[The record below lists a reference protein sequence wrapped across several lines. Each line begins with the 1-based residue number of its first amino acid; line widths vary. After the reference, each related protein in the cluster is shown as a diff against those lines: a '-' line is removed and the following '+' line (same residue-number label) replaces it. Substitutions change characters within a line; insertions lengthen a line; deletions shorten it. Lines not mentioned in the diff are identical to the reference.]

1 MIQITDKSQCCG
13 CTACASVCAHQ
24 AITMKPDALGFLY
37 PVVDESKC
45 TDCGLCEKVCAFHAD
60 YDKTLNL
67 SVPDV
72 FAARHQKMEEIERSR
87 SGAMFA
93 AVSDWVLA
101 QGGVVYGA
109 GYADHFR
116 VVHKRATTCLERDE
130 FRGSK
135 YVQSDLNDVFIQVA
149 KDLKAGMLV
158 LFTGTPCQT
167 SGLRSFLNLKR
178 IKTDTLYLVDIVCHG
193 VPSPFYWRDYLAYIE
208 KKKGEKVTAVN
219 FRDKSKL
226 GWAAHKE
233 SFTFADGITYTYTYT
248 YAFYQHIMFRRSCG
262 KCHFTNFQRPSDLTL
277 ADFWGWEKVDTSFN
291 ADDKGVSLVLVNTAK
306 GKELFDAVKH
316 QMNCIQTDT
325 TNCLQP
331 NLQYPSEIHP
341 LRDSF
346 EQDYQKHGFV
356 YVAKK
361 YGDLGWRFKMRRLKQ
376 KCRTAIR
383 LLIGR

>member
-13 CTACASVCAHQ
+13 CTACASICVHQ

-37 PVVDESKC
+37 PVVDVKKC
-45 TDCGLCEKVCAFHAD
+45 TGCGLCEKVCSFHSE
-60 YDKTLNL
+60 YDKSSNL
-67 SVPDV
+67 HEPDV
-72 FAARHQKMEEIERSR
+72 YAARHQKMEEIERSR

-149 KDLKAGMLV
+149 KDLKSGMLV

-178 IKTDTLYLVDIVCHG
+178 IKSDTLYLVDIVCHG

-233 SFTFADGITYTYTYT
+233 SFTFADGVTYTYTYT
-248 YAFYQHIMFRRSCG
+248 YTFYQHIMFRRSCG
-262 KCHFTNFQRPSDLTL
+262 ECHFTNLQRPSDLTL

-291 ADDKGVSLVLVNTAK
+291 ADDKGVSLVLVNTVK
-306 GKELFDAVKH
+306 GKVLFDAVKH
-316 QMNCIQTDT
+316 QMNCILTDT
-325 TNCLQP
+325 TKCLQP

-346 EQDYQKHGFV
+346 EEDYQKYGFV

-361 YGDLGWRFKMRRLKQ
+361 YGDLGWRYKMRRLKQ

-383 LLIGR
+383 LLIGK